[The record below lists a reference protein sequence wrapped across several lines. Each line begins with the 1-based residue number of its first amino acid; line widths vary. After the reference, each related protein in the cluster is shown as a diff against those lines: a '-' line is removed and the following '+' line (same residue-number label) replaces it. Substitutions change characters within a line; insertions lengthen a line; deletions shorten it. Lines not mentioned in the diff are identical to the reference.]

1 LKTTG
6 AHGLRKARWK
16 RGFKPLDKINVKHK
30 TKHRERVFSIW
41 LMWMQ
46 TNENAKQ
53 PKWNREKPLEGV
65 TFCIAHTIPPTDMER
80 KHFRNEIS

>member
-1 LKTTG
+1 MKTTG
-6 AHGLRKARWK
+6 AHGLRKAKWK

-30 TKHRERVFSIW
+30 TKRRERVFSIW

-65 TFCIAHTIPPTDMER
+65 TFCLAHTLYHPQTWKGNILEM
-80 KHFRNEIS
+80 K